1 MASYDFDQAAGLRRM
16 LERPVPRLFT
26 FFSVLGEEDKS
37 ATLINLAASIS
48 QSGHNVLVVDGGVA
62 SSGLLTRIG
71 LRHDV
76 ATLQEVAQE
85 ERAMHEAMRLLPE
98 GFSMARIARRTVP
111 TSANP
116 RAGRLAEIFD
126 ALIEQAEITLV
137 NGVLADDQSLP
148 VSTMEMGEII
158 IQVST
163 TASSIKAAY
172 VLLKSLSDRLGRRPF
187 SLLVNDASE
196 AEAQTVYAN
205 MAQAASRYLGAQ
217 LNFLGSIPADEH
229 IRRACGQG
237 RAVMDV
243 FPFAGATIAFHRLAK
258 RFVAPE
264 TARSTYGMATDGAS
278 LGV

>member
-1 MASYDFDQAAGLRRM
+1 MASYDIDQAAGLRRM

-26 FFSVLGEEDKS
+26 FFSVLGEEEKS
-37 ATLINLAASIS
+37 AMLINLATALA
-48 QSGHNVLVVDGGVA
+48 QGNHNVLLIDGGVA

-76 ATLQEVAQE
+76 ATLQEVARK
-85 ERAMHEAMRLLPE
+85 ERGMHEAVRLLPE

-111 TSANP
+111 GSNSP
-116 RAGRLAEIFD
+116 QAGRLAEIFD
-126 ALIEQAEITLV
+126 GLIEQAEITLV
-137 NGVLADDQSLP
+137 NGVLADDQSMP
-148 VSTMEMGEII
+148 VPTMEMGEIV

-172 VLLKSLSDRLGRRPF
+172 VLLKSLSDKIGRRPF
-187 SLLVNDASE
+187 SLIVNDATE

-205 MAQAASRYLGAQ
+205 MAQAASRYLAAQ
-217 LNFLGSIPADEH
+217 LKFLGSVPADDH

-258 RFVAPE
+258 RFVMPQE
-264 TARSTYGMATDGAS
+264 VKSTFGMATDGAS

>member
-1 MASYDFDQAAGLRRM
+1 M

-26 FFSVLGEEDKS
+26 FFSVLGEEEKS
-37 ATLINLAASIS
+37 AMLINLAASLS
-48 QSGHNVLVVDGGVA
+48 QASHSVLLIDGGVA

-76 ATLQEVAQE
+76 ATLQEVAQK
-85 ERAMHEAMRLLPE
+85 ERPLREAMRMLPE

-111 TSANP
+111 PASHP
-116 RAGRLAEIFD
+116 QAGQLAAIFD
-126 ALIEQAEITLV
+126 TLIEQAEITLV
-137 NGVLADDQSLP
+137 NGVLAEDHSFP
-148 VSTMEMGEII
+148 VPTMEMGEIV

-163 TASSIKAAY
+163 TASSIKSAY
-172 VLLKSLSDRLGRRPF
+172 VLLKSLTDKIGRRPF
-187 SLLVNDASE
+187 SLIVNDATD

-205 MAQAASRYLGAQ
+205 MAQAASRYLAAQ
-217 LNFLGSIPADEH
+217 LNFLGAIPADDH

-243 FPFAGATIAFHRLAK
+243 FPFAGATLAFHRLAK
-258 RFVAPE
+258 RFVEQDA
-264 TARSTYGMATDGAS
+264 ARSAYGMATDGAS